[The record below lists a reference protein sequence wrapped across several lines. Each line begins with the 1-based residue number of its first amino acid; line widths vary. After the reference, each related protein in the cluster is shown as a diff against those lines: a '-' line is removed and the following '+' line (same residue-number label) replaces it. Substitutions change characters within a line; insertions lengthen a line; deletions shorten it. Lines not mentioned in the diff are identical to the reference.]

1 MTSSALSLELD
12 TPELA
17 RHYEQVSVD
26 RQFRAGQV
34 LIQRLA
40 LHAGERVLDVG
51 CGTGLLAEHVADV
64 VGERGSVVGVDP
76 LRYRIEIAR
85 RKDRRNLQFLVGDAH
100 DLGDFTE
107 QTFDVVYLN
116 AVFHWL
122 KDKPR
127 ALQGI
132 HRVLAPGGRLG
143 ISTGSR
149 EHVNQLQEI
158 RRRVLAR
165 APYRDYPE
173 AEAGFADR
181 VSADELRAQLEGAG
195 FERVRVDVVPH
206 EQLQPTPE
214 AAIAFAQASSFGN
227 FAGHLPDALARAA
240 RAEIAAELAALAT
253 PAGIRLTSA
262 RLVAVASRPSRS

>member
-12 TPELA
+12 TPDLA
-17 RHYEQVSVD
+17 RHYEQVSKD

-34 LIQRLA
+34 LLERLA
-40 LHAGERVLDVG
+40 LRSGERVLDVG
-51 CGTGLLAEHVADV
+51 CGTGLLAEHAAGV

-76 LRYRIEIAR
+76 LGYRVEIAR
-85 RKDRRNLQFLVGDAH
+85 RKQRPNLQFLVGDAH
-100 DLGDFTE
+100 DLEGLPPGA
-107 QTFDVVYLN
+107 FDVVYLN
-116 AVFHWL
+116 AVYHWL

-127 ALQGI
+127 ALARI
-132 HRVLAPGGRLG
+132 RHVLASGGRLG
-143 ISTGSR
+143 ISTGSK
-149 EHVNQLQEI
+149 EHVNQLQDI

-165 APYRDYPE
+165 EPYRNYPE

-195 FERVRVDVVPH
+195 FDRVVVDVVPH

-214 AAIAFAQASSFGN
+214 AAIEFAQASSFGN
-227 FAGHLPDALARAA
+227 FAGHLPDELARAA
-240 RAEIAAELAALAT
+240 RADIAAELAALAT

-262 RLVAVASRPSRS
+262 RLVAVASRPSQS

>member
-12 TPELA
+12 TPDLA

-26 RQFRAGQV
+26 RQFKAGQV
-34 LIQRLA
+34 LVERVG
-40 LHAGERVLDVG
+40 LHPGERVLDVG
-51 CGTGLLAEHVADV
+51 CGTGLLAEHVAGV
-64 VGERGSVVGVDP
+64 VGERGWVVGVDP
-76 LRYRIEIAR
+76 LGYRIQIAR
-85 RKDRRNLQFLVGDAH
+85 RKHRHNLHFLVGDAH
-100 DLGDFTE
+100 DLGGFTE
-107 QTFDVVYLN
+107 EAFDVVYLN

-127 ALQGI
+127 ALSRI

-143 ISTGSR
+143 ISTGSKD
-149 EHVNQLQEI
+149 HVNQLQDI

-165 APYRDYPE
+165 EPYRNYPE

-181 VSADELRAQLEGAG
+181 VSAGELRAQLEGAG
-195 FERVRVDVVPH
+195 FEGVAVDVVPH

-214 AAIAFAQASSFGN
+214 AAIEFAQASSFGN

-240 RAEIAAELAALAT
+240 RAEIAAELAELAT
-253 PAGIRLTSA
+253 PAGVRLSSA
-262 RLVAVASRPSRS
+262 RLVAVAVKPSRS

>member
-12 TPELA
+12 TPDLA
-17 RHYEQVSVD
+17 QHYEQVSLD

-34 LIQRLA
+34 LVQRLA
-40 LHAGERVLDVG
+40 LRPGERVLDVG
-51 CGTGLLAEHVADV
+51 CGTGLLAEHVAGV
-64 VGERGSVVGVDP
+64 VGEGGSVVGVDP

-85 RKDRRNLQFLVGDAH
+85 HKHRQNLHFLVGDAH
-100 DLGDFTE
+100 ELDGFADGS
-107 QTFDVVYLN
+107 FDVVYLN

-127 ALQGI
+127 ALRRI
-132 HRVLAPGGRLG
+132 HRVLAAGGRLG
-143 ISTGSR
+143 ISTGSK
-149 EHVNQLQEI
+149 EHVNQLQDI

-165 APYRDYPE
+165 EPYRNYPE

-181 VSADELRAQLEGAG
+181 VSADELHAQLQGAG
-195 FERVRVDVVPH
+195 FERVAVDVVPH

-214 AAIAFAQASSFGN
+214 AAIEFAQASSFGN

-240 RAEIAAELAALAT
+240 RAEIAAELAELAT

-262 RLVAVASRPSRS
+262 RLVAVASKPSRS